1 MTHLVRLST
10 CLWFDRDA
18 EAAARF
24 YVEIFGGSTGE
35 ITPYPRSDHPAHVGR
50 EGTAMVVAFTIAG
63 HDFIALNGG
72 PYFTHSPAI
81 SFQVHC
87 DTQAEIDHYWER
99 LTEGG
104 DPAAQQCGWAR
115 DRFGVSWQIVP
126 SAMGRWMAGGDAARS
141 ERVMKAMLPMK
152 KLDIATLEA
161 AAAG

>member
-1 MTHLVRLST
+1 MALIVRLTT

-24 YVEIFGGSTGE
+24 YVDLFGGEIGE
-35 ITPYPRSDHPAHVGR
+35 ITPYPKSDHPAHVGR
-50 EGTAMVVAFTIAG
+50 EGQPMVVAFRIA
-63 HDFIALNGG
+63 DNAFIALNGG
-72 PYFTHSPAI
+72 PFFTHSPAV

-104 DPAAQQCGWAR
+104 DPAAQQCGWLK
-115 DRFGVSWQIVP
+115 DRFGVSWQVVP
-126 SAMGRWMAGGDAARS
+126 SAMSAWMAGGDAAKS
-141 ERVMKAMLPMK
+141 ERVMKAMLPMH